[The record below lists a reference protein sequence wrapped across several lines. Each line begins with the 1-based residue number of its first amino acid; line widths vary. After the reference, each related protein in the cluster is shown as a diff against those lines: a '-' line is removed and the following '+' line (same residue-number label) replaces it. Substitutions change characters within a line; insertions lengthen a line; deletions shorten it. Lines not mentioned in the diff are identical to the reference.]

1 MGWLEEIFPPKKS
14 NSKQPVVE
22 VEMVV
27 EFSSWF
33 NAGFYKF
40 YALSQVGCLRSIN
53 QYRVLMMVLVVGTC
67 SFMKRCVL
75 WLEDTASGLEST
87 LYGYAMNRTDSE
99 NNLQWAEN
107 RNIKSHNLPTHQILF
122 YTLTLTIFFNKKYFQ
137 CPLRNIH
144 KQTMTTNNPNVFVL
158 ISSFWVFDFESHF
171 SGGLGSP
178 LVGIRSLHHS
188 LARDFPHC
196 IEGGWGVFDGFW
208 GLGGLPSLKLTI
220 AIHSPWLA
228 PDFLDA
234 LEDELNFPKTRGERC
249 CRFRESVLGVGL
261 DIGSNAINLNTT
273 MKLSWGKWCVSGVC

>member
-1 MGWLEEIFPPKKS
+1 MI
-14 NSKQPVVE
+14 QR
-22 VEMVV
+22 
-27 EFSSWF
+27 WF
-33 NAGFYKF
+33 FYKF

-122 YTLTLTIFFNKKYFQ
+122 YTLTLTIFFNKTYFQ

-144 KQTMTTNNPNVFVL
+144 KQTMTTKQP
-158 ISSFWVFDFESHF
+158 
-171 SGGLGSP
+171 
-178 LVGIRSLHHS
+178 
-188 LARDFPHC
+188 
-196 IEGGWGVFDGFW
+196 
-208 GLGGLPSLKLTI
+208 
-220 AIHSPWLA
+220 
-228 PDFLDA
+228 PDFIDA